1 MFRVTLRRVIKAGYL
16 SFRRNG
22 WLSMA
27 TILVMS
33 MVLFVL
39 GGMVFLGAL
48 ANTVLESLEEKVDI
62 TVYFTADAPAEQMSK
77 VKREVEALPETE
89 KATYVSR
96 DQALVEF
103 REKHRGNALIV
114 SALDEVGDNPLLASL
129 NIKAKDATSYAAIS
143 KFFLEKNYPVVEKIN
158 YFENQA
164 VIDRLGSILGTARG
178 TGALLAVFLAFIA
191 VLVAFN
197 TVRLAIYT
205 AREEIGIMRLVG
217 ATSWFI
223 RGPFLI
229 SGVLYGAVAALAT
242 VIVFFPLTWL
252 ISPKLALLI
261 PDFNLFQYLLTNLIE
276 FSAIMFFAGIALGV
290 TSSFIAMRRYL
301 QI

>member
-1 MFRVTLRRVIKAGYL
+1 
-16 SFRRNG
+16 
-22 WLSMA
+22 
-27 TILVMS
+27 MS